1 MAISVRRTAIEGSK
15 LYEDVDWTR
24 FIFLCNFKDSFQT
37 IHYICLNMAMWCFSF
52 RYWNIAHVMP
62 LHLSGRKVSPCQQ
75 RSTIALFF
83 TGLFINIIA
92 PCLYLAYSVEINNAA
107 TEGVENLKQVY
118 NAKMK
123 GIKAGFFGIGAC

>member
-15 LYEDVDWTR
+15 LYEDVDWTQ

-62 LHLSGRKVSPCQQ
+62 LHLSGRQVSPC
-75 RSTIALFF
+75 
-83 TGLFINIIA
+83 
-92 PCLYLAYSVEINNAA
+92 
-107 TEGVENLKQVY
+107 
-118 NAKMK
+118 
-123 GIKAGFFGIGAC
+123 